1 MNGASP
7 VAAAIVAVA
16 ALLGFVGVLRSH
28 DDASRAVLADLF
40 YFSAI
45 AGFVLIGTLLD
56 SAVVFDVAVIA
67 SLIGV
72 LGTLALALILTRG
85 RR

>member
-1 MNGASP
+1 MNIAFK
-7 VAAAIVAVA
+7 VAAAMVVLS
-16 ALLGFVGVLRSH
+16 ALLGFVGVLRAR

-45 AGFVLIGTLLD
+45 AAFVLMGTLLD